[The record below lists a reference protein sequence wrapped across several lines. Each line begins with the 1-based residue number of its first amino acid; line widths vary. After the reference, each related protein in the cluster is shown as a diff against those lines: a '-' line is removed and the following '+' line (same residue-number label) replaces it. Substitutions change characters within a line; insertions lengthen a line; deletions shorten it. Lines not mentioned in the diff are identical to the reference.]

1 MKKYLFTILCFFIF
15 SNNAK
20 SQCVSGDCE
29 MGIGIM
35 KYKNG
40 AVYIGEWWNGEMNG
54 EGTMIWSD
62 GSVYTGQFKHGMYH
76 GNGTYY
82 SKSDSEDMTLY
93 TGDFFEEV
101 PDGFGT
107 KVFKNGNVY
116 VGEFKEGSM
125 SGFGVLKYSSN
136 NEDNL
141 KNVIKE
147 GQWHNDK
154 SLGQVL
160 FKKNGYIYTGN

>member
-1 MKKYLFTILCFFIF
+1 MMNKFFLTLITLLIF
-15 SNNAK
+15 SFNAK

-29 MGIGIM
+29 MGTGIM
-35 KYKNG
+35 KYKSG

-54 EGTMIWSD
+54 EGTLIWSD

-76 GNGTYY
+76 GNGTYL
-82 SKSDSEDMTLY
+82 SMSDSEDLTLY
-93 TGDFFEEV
+93 TGDFYEEV

-107 KVFKNGNVY
+107 KIFKNGNVY
-116 VGEFKEGSM
+116 VGDFKEGRM
-125 SGFGVLKYSSN
+125 SGFGVLKYSS
-136 NEDNL
+136 EDEL

-147 GQWHNDK
+147 GQWHNNK

-160 FKKNGYIYTGN
+160 FKKDGYIYTGN

>member
-1 MKKYLFTILCFFIF
+1 MNKYLFTFFVFSLIF
-15 SNNAK
+15 STSK

-29 MGIGIM
+29 MGFGIM
-35 KYKNG
+35 KYENG
-40 AVYIGEWWNGEMNG
+40 VVYIGEWWNGEMNG

-62 GSVYTGQFKHGMYH
+62 GSVYTGNFKHGLYH
-76 GNGTYY
+76 GSGTYL
-82 SKSDSEDMTLY
+82 SMSETEDLTLY
-93 TGDFFEEV
+93 VGDFFEEV

-107 KVFKNGNVY
+107 KIFKNGNVY
-116 VGEFKEGSM
+116 VGDFKEGRM
-125 SGFGVLKYSSN
+125 SGFGILKYGFSN
-136 NEDNL
+136 PEL

-160 FKKNGYIYTGN
+160 FKKNGYIFKGN

>member
-1 MKKYLFTILCFFIF
+1 MNKYIFTLLCLFIF
-15 SNNAK
+15 SNNVEG
-20 SQCVSGDCE
+20 QCVSGDCE

-35 KYKNG
+35 KYESG

-54 EGTMIWSD
+54 EGTLIWAD

-76 GNGTYY
+76 GNGTYL
-82 SKSDSEDMTLY
+82 SMSESEDMTLY
-93 TGDFFEEV
+93 TGDFYEEV
-101 PDGFGT
+101 PDGSGT

-116 VGEFKEGSM
+116 VGDFKDGRM
-125 SGFGVLKYSSN
+125 SGFGVLKYSSQ
-136 NEDNL
+136 EDDL